1 MNTIYYATIN
11 PVKFAEAQQFFAAHN
26 PAIQLEQHAVDTPEM
41 QTLDQ
46 KLIALNKARDAW
58 QAVQV
63 PVLAEDAGV
72 YFPRYNQFPGTLTK
86 FIYQAIGMEGLFKLI
101 KPGDAAFFQLHL
113 VYYYSE
119 DQYQVFKGVCRG
131 SIVKPQRFDASESV
145 PFDDIFVP
153 EGSEKSYAEL
163 DKSNQKSVFN
173 YRVRAFE
180 QFARWYAANGVILRE
195 ALRKSIAER

>member
-1 MNTIYYATIN
+1 MSAIYYATTN
-11 PVKFAEAQQFFAAHN
+11 PVKFAEAQQFFTAQN
-26 PAIQLEQHAVDTPEM
+26 PAIQLEQYATDIPEM

-46 KLIALNKARDAW
+46 EVIAINKARDAW
-58 QAVQV
+58 LHVQA

-72 YFPRYNQFPGTLTK
+72 YFTRYNQFPGTLTK

-101 KPGDAAFFQLHL
+101 NPGDTAFFQLHL
-113 VYYYSE
+113 VYYYGE
-119 DQYQVFKGVCRG
+119 NQYHVFKGVCHG

-153 EGSEKSYAEL
+153 EGSDKSYTEL
-163 DKSNQKSVFN
+163 DQTGQKSAFN

-180 QFARWYAANGVILRE
+180 QFAHWYASLSTNSLE
-195 ALRKSIAER
+195 MLKSKPTG